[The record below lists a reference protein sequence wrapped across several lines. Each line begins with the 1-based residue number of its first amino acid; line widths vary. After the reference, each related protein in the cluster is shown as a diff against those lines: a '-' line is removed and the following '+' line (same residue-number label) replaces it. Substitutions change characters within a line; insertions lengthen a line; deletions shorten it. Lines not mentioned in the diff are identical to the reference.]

1 MRARAPKSSVA
12 QEDLRREQ
20 QERRKQK
27 EELLDRLRRDREL
40 YKMGV
45 EKKCCEI
52 EKAKSP
58 NRKARTYTHRDLRTA
73 GLEKAKSPRRSP

>member
-1 MRARAPKSSVA
+1 MRACAPKSSVA
-12 QEDLRREQ
+12 HEDLRREH

-27 EELLDRLRRDREL
+27 EELQDRLRRDREL

-52 EKAKSP
+52 DRGGKEP
-58 NRKARTYTHRDLRTA
+58 
-73 GLEKAKSPRRSP
+73 E

>member
-1 MRARAPKSSVA
+1 MRVRAPMSNVA

-27 EELLDRLRRDREL
+27 EELQDRLRRDREL

-45 EKKCCEI
+45 EKKRREI
-52 EKAKSP
+52 DREGKEP
-58 NRKARTYTHRDLRTA
+58 
-73 GLEKAKSPRRSP
+73 E

>member
-1 MRARAPKSSVA
+1 MRARAPKSNVA

-27 EELLDRLRRDREL
+27 EELQDRLRRDREL

-45 EKKCCEI
+45 EKKRFEI
-52 EKAKSP
+52 DREGKEP
-58 NRKARTYTHRDLRTA
+58 
-73 GLEKAKSPRRSP
+73 E

>member
-1 MRARAPKSSVA
+1 MRARDPKSNVA
-12 QEDLRREQ
+12 REDLRREH

-27 EELLDRLRRDREL
+27 EELQDRLRRDREL

-52 EKAKSP
+52 DRGGKEP
-58 NRKARTYTHRDLRTA
+58 
-73 GLEKAKSPRRSP
+73 E

>member
-1 MRARAPKSSVA
+1 MRARAPMSNVA

-27 EELLDRLRRDREL
+27 EELQDRLRRDREL

-45 EKKCCEI
+45 EKKRCEI
-52 EKAKSP
+52 DRGGKEPEGGGS
-58 NRKARTYTHRDLRTA
+58 
-73 GLEKAKSPRRSP
+73 S